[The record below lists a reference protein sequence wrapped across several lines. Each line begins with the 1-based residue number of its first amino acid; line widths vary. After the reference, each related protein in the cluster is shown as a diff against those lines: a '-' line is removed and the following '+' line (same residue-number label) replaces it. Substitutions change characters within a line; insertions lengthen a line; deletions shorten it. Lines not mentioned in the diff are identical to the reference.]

1 MIVRRKE
8 RASYLTPQI
17 DNIILAVS
25 LEGTGIVSK

>member
-1 MIVRRKE
+1 MTAREKK
-8 RASYLTPQI
+8 RASHLTPQI